1 MSLQS
6 LRAMRL
12 ERQRPRSA
20 YLLTMDCP
28 HPEWSWLKDDPSL
41 IWLSPRADVR
51 SHDLRPLVGMPVVA
65 LVDSL
70 AARRQ
75 QVTEAIEAAGGVLA
89 GIAGADGAESY
100 EFPDRKDPWPE
111 LLAQGL
117 MIEKN
122 MFWKS

>member
-12 ERQRPRSA
+12 DRLRPRSA

-28 HPEWSWLKDDPSL
+28 SPWAWLRDDPSL
-41 IWLSPRADVR
+41 VWVSPRTDVR

-70 AARRQ
+70 ATRRDE
-75 QVTEAIEAAGGVLA
+75 VTEAVEAAGGVLT

-100 EFPDRKDPWPE
+100 EYPDRGDPWPAV
-111 LLAQGL
+111 LAEML
-117 MIEKN
+117 MFERG